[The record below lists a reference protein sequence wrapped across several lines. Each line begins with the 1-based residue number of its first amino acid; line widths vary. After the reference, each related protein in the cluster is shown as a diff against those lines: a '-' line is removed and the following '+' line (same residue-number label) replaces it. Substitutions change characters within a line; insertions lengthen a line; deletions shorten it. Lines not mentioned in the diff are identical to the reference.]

1 MWHKVTM
8 IIFTFIIVN
17 VHWHRIKY
25 FVVLFLSLLL
35 VDLHRNMCFTCL
47 VLLMD
52 LHRYMYSHSK
62 SCVCA
67 KHVPFTDKCSIEP
80 KWIYILI
87 YFVAIY
93 MDPFMGKKQH
103 VRFIGKCALTQQIL
117 FHVPYIFHLWAGQ
130 VCIDTANNM
139 FHVPYI
145 NLALTQVYVLNQN
158 EYIITCSIHVI
169 NIST

>member
-87 YFVAIY
+87 YFVAIC

-103 VRFIGKCALTQQIL
+103 VPLIGKCALTQQIL
-117 FHVPYIFHLWAGQ
+117 FHVP
-130 VCIDTANNM
+130 CSM
-139 FHVPYI
+139 FHIYSI
-145 NLALTQVYVLNQN
+145 YGQGGCALTQQT
-158 EYIITCSIHVI
+158 TCSMFHILILHWHRCMYWTKI
-169 NIST
+169 NI